1 MKEESKKDTS
11 DIPGG
16 CTDEPCII
24 VSVDGKTSLKSKKLT
39 EFF

>member
-11 DIPGG
+11 DGG